1 MMEKTLAVI
10 PARGG
15 SVRVPRK
22 NIKLLNDK
30 PLIAYAIE
38 AAKEAKTI
46 DRIIVSTD
54 DDEIKRVAIGYGA
67 EVPFMRPADISED
80 VPTEEVALHA
90 VEWLKNND
98 SYSPDLLVCL
108 EPPVPFRKA
117 EHIDRCVKSIVA
129 DRDVDSALTVTSV
142 RGYRPEWM
150 VRIGADN
157 LITPY
162 TDHFTREGEALL
174 KFPASQG
181 FEPLYRAV
189 GHVFS
194 CRTSTLK
201 KYKSFVGR
209 KCMAIEIDGK
219 DAFDLDYPEDFEICE
234 ILIKKYLVQE
244 RGHIPD
250 D

>member
-1 MMEKTLAVI
+1 MMEKALAVI

-22 NIKLLNDK
+22 NIKLLHGK

-38 AAKEAKTI
+38 AARDAETI

-54 DDEIKRVAIGYGA
+54 DDEIKRVAIEYGA

-80 VPTEEVALHA
+80 VPTEDVALHA
-90 VEWLKNND
+90 VEWLRNND
-98 SYSPDLLVCL
+98 SYSPGILVCL
-108 EPPVPFRKA
+108 EPPSPFRKA
-117 EHIDRCVKSIVA
+117 EHIDRCVNSIIA
-129 DRDVDSALTVTSV
+129 DKDLDSALTVTNV

-150 VRIGADN
+150 VRIGTDN

-162 TDHFTREGEALL
+162 TDYFTREGEALL
-174 KFPASQG
+174 KFPASQE
-181 FEPLYRAV
+181 FEPLYRSV
-189 GHVFS
+189 GLVFS
-194 CRTSTLK
+194 CRTSALK

-219 DAFDLDYPEDFEICE
+219 DTLDLDYPEDFDICE
-234 ILIKKYLVQE
+234 IIMKKHVMKKQ
-244 RGHIPD
+244 GNNQ
-250 D
+250 